1 MDGMGKNR
9 RPWVTGS
16 LPEGDYREKLVDLL
30 LVLVKF
36 HDHRDSRGRPR
47 KEKSIQANRSMLH
60 AGDVLNFCAVAA
72 VDEFEQ

>member
-30 LVLVKF
+30 LVKF

-47 KEKSIQANRSMLH
+47 KEKSIQANRSMLQ